1 MNKIIKSE
9 VNGVVKVQVIF
20 EDGSKC
26 EPTIFTEKTKGKT
39 HYHLPTPNVSNREYL
54 SKDMVD
60 KFLDSVGVFEFETR
74 TREKR
79 VLGDWRSR
87 LEPEELDELK
97 KCEERIDELKNLGL
111 SRKPKDP
118 KDAEIERLKKLI
130 AEMEKANQK
139 PINPNLK
146 K

>member
-9 VNGVVKVQVIF
+9 LNGNVKIKVLF
-20 EDGSKC
+20 EDGSSC
-26 EPTIFTEKTKGKT
+26 EPTLFVEKTKGKT
-39 HYHLPTPNVSNREYL
+39 HYHLPVPNVSNREYL

-87 LEPEELDELK
+87 LNPDELDELK

-111 SRKPKDP
+111 SRKPQDP
-118 KDAEIERLKKLI
+118 RDVEIERLKRLV
-130 AEMEKANQK
+130 AELEKKTQT

>member
-9 VNGVVKVQVIF
+9 VNGTVKIQVIF
-20 EDGSKC
+20 EDGSTC
-26 EPTIFTEKTKGKT
+26 EPTIFIEKTKGKS

-54 SKDMVD
+54 SKEMVD

-118 KDAEIERLKKLI
+118 KDAEIERLKRLV
-130 AEMEKANQK
+130 ADLEKAVQK
-139 PINPNLK
+139 PINPDLNK
-146 K
+146 

>member
-1 MNKIIKSE
+1 
-9 VNGVVKVQVIF
+9 
-20 EDGSKC
+20 
-26 EPTIFTEKTKGKT
+26 
-39 HYHLPTPNVSNREYL
+39 
-54 SKDMVD
+54 MVD

-118 KDAEIERLKKLI
+118 KDAEIERLKKLV
-130 AEMEKANQK
+130 EELEKKTQT

-146 K
+146 KK